1 MPAFLKLVRFG
12 NLLFIVLTQYLIR
25 YFLFIPAGAGLSL
38 SDFSYFLLVFATI
51 CIAAAGY
58 VINDVYDVEADK
70 INKPEKR
77 VIGKKI
83 SEKTANNL
91 FIILNVT
98 GVSMGFYLANLIGHP
113 GFSAIFIFTSALL
126 YLYASYLKQIIVVG
140 NILISLLVAL
150 VILLPGL
157 FDLLPAITA
166 ENRGIQSL
174 LFSLLL
180 DYAFF
185 AFLINLLREMVKDQE
200 DIRGDYNTGI
210 RSLPIVLGVE
220 RTSKAIFAL
229 ALIPLMAIIY
239 YLYMYLFE
247 NTVAVLYTLLFIL
260 GPLLYFLVQ
269 ITSAEKKKDFSRLS
283 LILKIILFFG
293 LISIGLHQLLLP

>member
-1 MPAFLKLVRFG
+1 MPAFLKLIRFG
-12 NLLFIVLTQYLIR
+12 NLLFIILTQYLIR
-25 YFLFIPAGAGLSL
+25 YFLFIPAGAGISL

-247 NTVAVLYTLLFIL
+247 NTVAVLYTLL
-260 GPLLYFLVQ
+260 
-269 ITSAEKKKDFSRLS
+269 
-283 LILKIILFFG
+283 
-293 LISIGLHQLLLP
+293 

>member
-1 MPAFLKLVRFG
+1 MPAFLKLIRFG

-83 SEKTANNL
+83 SEKAANNL

-229 ALIPLMAIIY
+229 ALIPFMAIIY

-293 LISIGLHQLLLP
+293 IISIGLHQLLLP